1 MQAQENTL
9 LQRSKHVTSLA
20 TSCVLLS
27 VDMTVWTATKQDRGI
42 SDEITT
48 AKKADRDSGRFVKHL
63 LAGSPEH
70 KRVINY
76 RQSIYN
82 WLQRRTYDWSS
93 SQRCLPSVMLP
104 TFMKE
109 YRQHEATFHQLV
121 DDFVAKYPSTV
132 TNMAFVQGD
141 MFDRSEYPTAEQVR
155 SKFSMRLFTGEVP
168 VGDFRCKI
176 AQDLADDLF
185 NNYNRQAEQII
196 QDILQKQQH
205 KLVNIMTSLSHCCD
219 VDNVINTDGQTK
231 VKKRKIY
238 DTTVTKALE
247 LCDEF
252 KAFNLAENPELEEAR
267 KLLEQALQ
275 GVNADMLRESDVKRK
290 EVKDSVDSILSKF
303 RIPGVVAEQD
313 EQ

>member
-1 MQAQENTL
+1 M
-9 LQRSKHVTSLA
+9 LQKPKHITSLA
-20 TSCVLLS
+20 TASILLS
-27 VDMTVWTATKQDRGI
+27 VDINVWTATKQDRVI

-63 LAGSPEH
+63 LAANADH

-82 WLQRRTYDWSS
+82 WLQRRAYDWSA
-93 SQRCLPSVMLP
+93 SQRCLPAVMLP

-109 YRQHEATFHQLV
+109 YRQHEATFYQLV
-121 DDFVAKYPSTV
+121 DDFVSRYPSII
-132 TNMAFVQGD
+132 TNMAFSQGD
-141 MFDRSEYPTAEQVR
+141 MFDRNEYPTPDQVR
-155 SKFSMRLFTGEVP
+155 GKFSMRLFTGEVP
-168 VGDFRCKI
+168 LGDYRCTI

-185 NNYNRQAEQII
+185 NNYNRQTEQII

-205 KLVNIMTSLSHCCD
+205 KLVNVMTSLSHCCD

-238 DTTVTKALE
+238 DTTVIKALE

-252 KAFNLAENPELEEAR
+252 KSFNLAESPELEDAR
-267 KLLEQALQ
+267 QQLEQALQ

-290 EVKDSVDSILSKF
+290 EVKDSVDNILSKF
-303 RIPGVVAEQD
+303 RMPGVEIEPDAE
-313 EQ
+313 

>member
-1 MQAQENTL
+1 M
-9 LQRSKHVTSLA
+9 LQKPKHITSLA
-20 TSCVLLS
+20 TSSILLS
-27 VDMTVWTATKQDRGI
+27 VDINVWTATKQDRVI

-63 LAGSPEH
+63 LAANADH

-82 WLQRRTYDWSS
+82 WLERRTYDWSA

-104 TFMKE
+104 VFMKE

-121 DDFVAKYPSTV
+121 DDFVAKYPNIVSS
-132 TNMAFVQGD
+132 MAFSQGD
-141 MFDRSEYPTAEQVR
+141 MFDRNEYPTPDQVR
-155 SKFSMRLFTGEVP
+155 GKFSMRLFTGEVP
-168 VGDFRCKI
+168 LGDYRCTI

-205 KLVNIMTSLSHCCD
+205 KLVNVMTSLSHCCD
-219 VDNVINTDGQTK
+219 VDNVINMDGQTK

-238 DTTVTKALE
+238 DTTVIKALE

-252 KAFNLAENPELEEAR
+252 KSFNLAESPELEDAR
-267 KLLEQALQ
+267 QQLEQALQ

-303 RIPGVVAEQD
+303 RIPGVEVTPDAE
-313 EQ
+313 

>member
-1 MQAQENTL
+1 M
-9 LQRSKHVTSLA
+9 LQKPKHITSLA
-20 TSCVLLS
+20 TASILLS
-27 VDMTVWTATKQDRGI
+27 VDINVWTATKQDRVI

-63 LAGSPEH
+63 LAANADH

-82 WLQRRTYDWSS
+82 WLQRRTYDWSA
-93 SQRCLPSVMLP
+93 SQRCLPAVMLP
-104 TFMKE
+104 VFMKE
-109 YRQHEATFHQLV
+109 YRQHEATFYQLV
-121 DDFVAKYPSTV
+121 DDFVVKYPSIV
-132 TNMAFVQGD
+132 SSMAFSQGD
-141 MFDRSEYPTAEQVR
+141 MFDRNEYPTPDQVR
-155 SKFSMRLFTGEVP
+155 GKFSMRLFTGEVP
-168 VGDFRCKI
+168 LGDYRCTI

-205 KLVNIMTSLSHCCD
+205 KLVNVMTSLSHCCD
-219 VDNVINTDGQTK
+219 VDNVIDMGGQTK

-238 DTTVTKALE
+238 DTTVIKALE

-252 KAFNLAENPELEEAR
+252 KSFNLAESPELEDAR
-267 KLLEQALQ
+267 QQLEQALQ

-303 RIPGVVAEQD
+303 RIPGVEATPDAE
-313 EQ
+313 